1 MPPLSKGR
9 ITRSNNFKDV
19 LRLYALGHIL
29 GEGREDLKEIKLCQS
44 YKKN

>member
-1 MPPLSKGR
+1 MPPLPKGL
-9 ITRSNNFKDV
+9 ITRSNIFKDV
-19 LRLYALGHIL
+19 FRLYSLGHIL